1 MNIRLPSAV
10 FLNSLTAKIVTKK
23 ISEKSNVE
31 LTFSQAKK
39 IVRAIRD
46 AKKRFP
52 DWVLVEIDE
61 KDGEHVEIRL

>member
-10 FLNSLTAKIVTKK
+10 FLNSLTAKIALKK
-23 ISEKSNVE
+23 ISEKADVTF
-31 LTFSQAKK
+31 TFSQAKK

-52 DWVLVEIDE
+52 DWVLVEVDK
-61 KDGEHVEIRL
+61 KDGDHVEIRL